1 MVPESPTEYLPGFS
15 ISDFEKY
22 FTQKFPDMAP
32 VLWLNRPDEA
42 SFLSAMYSQV
52 NEFESDESGRGD
64 SFRQAHER
72 SSVKATGMSRLLEM
86 ATNTV
91 DVSHLPPDFRLLDVL
106 GGDGTLVRV
115 TGELAQWKT
124 PRNWI
129 LTGDVTAAMVRRALD
144 HEQPAIRQPAQFLL
158 CRDNTFDAVLVA
170 YGAHHI
176 PVAERQQCYREAL
189 RVLRVGGRLV
199 VHDFQTGSPMAR
211 WFSEVVDSYSPTGH
225 KYTHFTPD
233 SLTEDLRE
241 AGFDSVQI
249 RVIYDPITVK
259 GGNASQAKSL
269 LMQYVINAYG
279 LRPSESGNFN
289 THELHQWVQGLV
301 GSYLHYPESELTSVG
316 TVPPAVTSAGTLA
329 IYETQ
334 DGWRGELPRLALVA
348 VAVKASRDGAEQ
360 RVEQH

>member
-1 MVPESPTEYLPGFS
+1 MANEPSADYLPGFS
-15 ISDFEKY
+15 ISEFEKF
-22 FTQKFPDMAP
+22 FTQTFPDMAP
-32 VLWLNRPDEA
+32 ALWLNRPDEA
-42 SFLSAMYSQV
+42 AFLGAMYSQV
-52 NEFESDESGRGD
+52 NEFESDEAGRGD

-91 DVSHLPPDFRLLDVL
+91 DVSQLPTDFRLLDVL

-124 PRNWI
+124 SKNWI
-129 LTGDVTAAMVRRALD
+129 LTGDVTPGMVRRALD
-144 HEQPAIRQPAQFLL
+144 HGQPAIRQPAQFLL

-189 RVLRVGGRLV
+189 RVLRSGGRLV
-199 VHDFQTGSPMAR
+199 VHDFQAGSPMAR

-225 KYTHFTPD
+225 KYTHFTPEG
-233 SLTEDLRE
+233 LTEDLKE
-241 AGFDSVQI
+241 AGFDSVQVG
-249 RVIYDPITVK
+249 VIYDPITVK
-259 GGNASQAKSL
+259 SGDAVQAKSM

-279 LRPSESGNFN
+279 LTPHEHRNF
-289 THELHQWVQGLV
+289 TTDELHQWVQGLV
-301 GSYLHYPESELTSVG
+301 TSYLHYTEPELISIG
-316 TVPPAVTSAGTLA
+316 TVPPAVVSEGTFA
-329 IYETQ
+329 IYETP

-348 VAVKASRDGAEQ
+348 VAVKA
-360 RVEQH
+360 